1 MSIPILNNTVITG
14 NLTVTGNLTAFGDF
28 SVLDTIVTTTSA
40 LSVTNTGTGP
50 ALSVNQTG
58 AQPVAD
64 FKDDG
69 AIALRI
75 ADGGN
80 VGINNTAPTERLTVN
95 GNVLATGALSGAK
108 AELLPAAANGMLIR
122 TTSTAAAQDAC
133 HIVVRPIGGV
143 ANVAT
148 AINLRASGGSGEIYD
163 GYICSSNGTINI
175 GGSNVSPIFRVS
187 NGSSGPNTG
196 SSQFSVNTTATVNV
210 DIANSNAAAA
220 VLRVTGSTSQTGN
233 LTEWRN
239 VTPTTLAFITPAGA
253 FSTVSTISSQS
264 TGFFNHIAASTKS
277 FLIDHPLHKGKRLQ
291 YGSLE
296 SPYHGVRLTGKASI
310 KDKVSEVTIELPN
323 YISVLV
329 HAEDHNIQL
338 TNINHDKV
346 LFVKNVDI
354 SNNIF
359 TVSVKRSWLDKQ
371 EYEFYWSFTAIR
383 KDIPQLQVEC

>member
-50 ALSVNQTG
+50 ALAVNQTG

-108 AELLPAAANGMLIR
+108 VELLPATANGMLIR
-122 TTSTAAAQDAC
+122 TTTAAGAEDNC

-143 ANVAT
+143 ANVGA
-148 AINLRASGGSGEIYD
+148 AINLRASGGSGEIYN
-163 GYICSSNGTINI
+163 GYIQSGNGTITVGGGGVSTMFRVTN
-175 GGSNVSPIFRVS
+175 GGS
-187 NGSSGPNTG
+187 GPSTG
-196 SSQFSVNTTATVNV
+196 STNFSVNNNSTVNV
-210 DIANSNAAAA
+210 DIANSQAAAT
-220 VLRVTGSTSQTGN
+220 VLRVTGSTAQTGN

-239 VTPTTLAFITPAGA
+239 VTPTTLALITPTGA

-264 TGFFNHIAASTKS
+264 TGFFNHVAANTKS

-296 SPYHGVRLTGKASI
+296 SPYHGVRLTGRSQI
-310 KDKVSEVTIELPN
+310 STNSVTIELPE
-323 YISVLV
+323 YAKALV
-329 HAEDHNIQL
+329 HQDGHNVQL
-338 TNINHDKV
+338 TNINHDKT
-346 LFVKNVDI
+346 LFVKEVNI
-354 SNNIF
+354 SENYFVVGIN
-359 TVSVKRSWLDKQ
+359 RGWMDKK
-371 EYEFYWSFTAIR
+371 EYEFYWSFTATR
-383 KDIPQLQVEC
+383 KDIPHLQVEC

>member
-50 ALSVNQTG
+50 ALAVNQTG

-75 ADGGN
+75 ANGGK

-95 GNVLATGALSGAK
+95 GNVLATGTLSGAK
-108 AELLPAAANGMLIR
+108 VELLPATANGMLIR
-122 TTSTAAAQDAC
+122 TTTTATAQDTC
-133 HIVVRPIGGV
+133 HIVVRPINST

-163 GYICSSNGTINI
+163 GYICSSNGVISV
-175 GGSNVSPIFRVS
+175 GGSGVSTIFRVT
-187 NGSSGPNTG
+187 NGNSGPNSG
-196 SSQFSVNTTATVNV
+196 SSQFTVNTLATVNV
-210 DIANSNAAAA
+210 DISNSNAAAT
-220 VLRVTGSTSQTGN
+220 VLRVTGSTAQTGN

-239 VTPTTLAFITPAGA
+239 VTPATLAFITPAGA

-264 TGFFNHIAASTKS
+264 TGFFNHIAANTKS

-296 SPYHGVRLTGKASI
+296 SPYHGVRLTGRSQINTNSA
-310 KDKVSEVTIELPN
+310 TIELPE
-323 YISVLV
+323 YTKALV
-329 HAEDHNIQL
+329 HQDGHNVQL
-338 TNINHDKV
+338 TNINHDKT
-346 LFVKNVDI
+346 LFVKEVNI
-354 SNNIF
+354 SENYFVVGIN
-359 TVSVKRSWLDKQ
+359 RGWMDKK
-371 EYEFYWSFTAIR
+371 EYEFYWTFTATR
-383 KDIPQLQVEC
+383 KDIPHLQVEM

>member
-50 ALSVNQTG
+50 ALAVNQTG

-95 GNVLATGALSGAK
+95 GNVLATGTLSGAK
-108 AELLPAAANGMLIR
+108 AELLPATANGMLIR
-122 TTSTAAAQDAC
+122 TTTAAGAEDNC

-143 ANVAT
+143 ANVGA
-148 AINLRASGGSGEIYD
+148 AINLRASGGGGEIYN
-163 GYICSSNGTINI
+163 GYIQSGNGSITVGGGGVSPMFRVTN
-175 GGSNVSPIFRVS
+175 GGS
-187 NGSSGPNTG
+187 GPSTG
-196 SSQFSVNTTATVNV
+196 SVNFSVNNNSTVNV
-210 DIANSNAAAA
+210 DIANSQAAAA

-239 VTPTTLAFITPAGA
+239 VTPTTLAFITPTGA
-253 FSTVSTISSQS
+253 FSTVATISSQS
-264 TGFFNHIAASTKS
+264 TGFFNHIAANTKS

-296 SPYHGVRLTGKASI
+296 SPYHGVRLTGKSSI
-310 KDKVSEVTIELPN
+310 KQDEVTIQLPN
-323 YISVLV
+323 YISALV
-329 HAEDHNIQL
+329 HADNHNIQL

-346 LFVKNVDI
+346 LFVKKVDV
-354 SNNIF
+354 SNNTF
-359 TVSVKRSWLDKQ
+359 CVGTKRSWLDKQ
-371 EYEFYWSFTAIR
+371 EYEFYWTFTAIR
-383 KDIPQLQVEC
+383 KDIPHLQVEM